1 MMKVTFFTVLAL
13 AAAPALA
20 QSEAQ
25 SEAPPAA
32 PAPAASP
39 EQAAVQQAASAFN
52 QCVSAGVQGVE
63 TSVAPE
69 AGAATV
75 MGGCTAQRQQ
85 LEQAVGTVIASLPEE
100 QQTAARQ
107 QLQTELD
114 QVEPQVAAA
123 LRQRG
128 AAPAPTE

>member
-1 MMKVTFFTVLAL
+1 MIKVTFFTVLAL

-32 PAPAASP
+32 PAASP

-52 QCVSAGVQGVE
+52 QCVTTGVE
-63 TSVAPE
+63 GVEASVAPE

-75 MGGCTAQRQQ
+75 MGGCAAQRQQ

-123 LRQRG
+123 LRQRS